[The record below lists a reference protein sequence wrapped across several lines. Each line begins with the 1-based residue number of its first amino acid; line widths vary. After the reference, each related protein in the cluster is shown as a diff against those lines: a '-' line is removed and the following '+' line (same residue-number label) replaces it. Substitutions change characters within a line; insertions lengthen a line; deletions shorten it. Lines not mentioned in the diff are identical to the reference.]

1 MNNHRIQII
10 TGHYGSGKT
19 EFAVNLAL
27 KFAADGDKTALADLD
42 IVNPYFRSAERR
54 ELLENNGIR
63 VIATSFSGVMDVPA
77 VSPEVMAIFDD
88 PSYRGVID
96 LGGDPEGARML
107 GRYEPQLAREGYDL
121 LCVVNANRPET
132 NAPEKVLSYMEYIE
146 MACRQKIT
154 GLVNNTHLCRETS
167 AEDIIKGAELVR
179 EVSKL
184 SGLPVVWHSVESK
197 FVDQVKNQLGEGKIL
212 PIEIYMCKPW
222 EVNF

>member
-1 MNNHRIQII
+1 MNNRIQII

-27 KFAADGDKTALADLD
+27 KYAADGEKTALADLD

-54 ELLENNGIR
+54 TLLEEHGIR
-63 VIATSFSGVMDVPA
+63 VIATSFSGIMDVPA
-77 VSPEVMAIFDD
+77 VSPEVMTIFDD

-96 LGGDPEGARML
+96 LGGDPDGARML
-107 GRYEPQLAREGYDL
+107 GRYEPQLARESFDM

-132 NAPEKVLSYMEYIE
+132 NAPEKALSYLEHIE
-146 MACRQKIT
+146 MACGQKIT
-154 GLVNNTHLCRETS
+154 GLVNNTHLCRET
-167 AEDIIKGAELVR
+167 APEDILKGAELVHKLS
-179 EVSKL
+179 EL
-184 SGLPVVWHSVESK
+184 SGLPVIWHAVESK
-197 FVDQVKNQLGEGKIL
+197 FVEQVKNQLGEGEIL